1 MSFISNQ
8 SSFVDAPDGSNEVEN
23 EQFLIVNNNDN
34 TNSFISENSFVD
46 APDGSNDLVNKQL
59 LEPKI
64 ILNNNNSIIS
74 NESSFVDA
82 PDSLNEVNNSH
93 LLEPELNN
101 GSISLISDQSS
112 FVDAPDGSINA
123 NQSILSEVSDFV
135 DANDGQ
141 SSNELSLN
149 IVSKSNKLDDSEIK
163 HSVDDLANKSSIDAF
178 EMTLNTP
185 ISPIFERSSIIELV
199 EQERI
204 FEDNDQINS
213 NEEKLNNKILD
224 EKIRSDLEINNSY
237 VKEE

>member
-1 MSFISNQ
+1 M
-8 SSFVDAPDGSNEVEN
+8 
-23 EQFLIVNNNDN
+23 
-34 TNSFISENSFVD
+34 
-46 APDGSNDLVNKQL
+46 
-59 LEPKI
+59 
-64 ILNNNNSIIS
+64 
-74 NESSFVDA
+74 
-82 PDSLNEVNNSH
+82 
-93 LLEPELNN
+93 
-101 GSISLISDQSS
+101 
-112 FVDAPDGSINA
+112 
-123 NQSILSEVSDFV
+123 SEVSDFV